1 MGMTFNKL
9 NNAVGWTV
17 WAVATFVYL
26 ATIEPTASFWDCGEF
41 IASAYKLE
49 VGHPPGAPFFMLLAR
64 FLMIFSPAEFAATF
78 ANALSA
84 LSSSFTILFL
94 FWSITHLAKK
104 FSTKQGQEPTEG
116 ELWAI
121 LGSGVIGALV
131 YTFSDSFWF
140 SAVEGE
146 VYALS
151 SLFTALVFWAI
162 LKWENVADQPGNLK
176 WIILIAYLMGLS
188 IGVHLL
194 NLLAIPAIAL
204 VYYFRKYSFTWKGLF
219 LTVIAA
225 GAILGFV
232 QEGMIK
238 GVVNFAGKFELFFVN
253 DLGLPFNTGVMAYAI
268 VLISLLSAAI
278 WFSQRKG
285 WIAANTFV
293 LGMTMVLIGYST
305 FAVIVIRS
313 AANPPMDENN
323 PEDLFALLS
332 YLNREQYGDR
342 PLTLGEYWGS
352 PTDNANPYSD
362 GRPSFVKSYSIIESK
377 GRDVRVK
384 SFRTEGGAQAWMA
397 ENGTNRMRI
406 QEEYV
411 DSGER
416 KGSTP
421 NYDSRYTMPFP
432 RMYSPKADHVEA
444 YKSWSNYKGYNQAV
458 LYTSPLSDVS
468 MTNDAFEA
476 HIVSEYLKTG
486 KPAVEV
492 TRMFNAL
499 FKSYGL
505 RFDETYEVVSESEI
519 LIRDLNSGSVQRAK
533 LNEPGI
539 SEVLAQY
546 IVASLEQGI
555 ETGRNYVKQLEANR
569 AEIEDQI
576 RLATRQA
583 NRTGSQDDIRT
594 VRQLEGMLNRVNL
607 ELKPTMA
614 ENLQF
619 FKDYQMGWMYF
630 RYFLWNYA
638 GRQNDVQGHG
648 DFIDGNWLSGIQ
660 AIDEE
665 RLGNMDQLTELA
677 KADKGYNRFYYLP
690 LLLGLIG
697 LVFQAIRD
705 PKQFLVVLSLF
716 VLTGIAIV
724 IYLNQYPFQP
734 RERDYAYVG
743 SFYAFAIWIGLGV
756 FALFEFARNVLAK
769 DVVRFATISGSSGV
783 LLFVMESMTQ
793 GSHAM
798 SYTLLFMTAVVLL
811 LMGLGQLLQRTQ
823 TSLTMR
829 AQAMLLL
836 GLSVPMLMAFEGWDD
851 HSRARRRTG
860 VDFAKNYLDS
870 LQPNAILFTNGD
882 NDTFPLWYIQEV
894 EGYRTDV
901 RICNLSLLNTD
912 WYIDQMK
919 RQAYESAPLPIRMDE
934 ESYRQGTRDLV
945 VLDRPSNPQSPHMDL
960 SEALKFAMNDANNRD
975 FGGGKSY
982 SILPTH
988 SFSIPAD
995 SAQLAKWNV
1004 LDADEM
1010 SQRVDAIE
1018 FTLSDSRGNP
1028 KSYVLKSTLAVLDLL
1043 SNNNW
1048 ERPVYFAV
1056 TTGPD
1061 SYMGLQEYFRLEG
1074 LAYRLVPIRYPQND
1088 NPNAFGGVAHE
1099 LMYDNVMNKW
1109 SWGGMDNLE
1118 DGIYMDEN
1126 NRRMVTNFR
1135 LQMAI
1140 LADELLAQGM
1150 DDQALDVLE
1159 QILVKMPEQNVSISR
1174 VLVSV
1179 QSSLMELA
1187 ASGDVA
1193 GFEPKKLT
1201 EERRAKA
1208 RELAISLTERLFDI
1222 QEDKLRYYH
1231 SLDYRRFQ
1239 TVSQES
1245 RISKQVA
1252 NMMIQTAA
1260 TYLKG
1265 DSLASEL
1272 EERMSLLEAEM
1283 AEAERRFA
1291 TMGSFEF

>member
-9 NNAVGWTV
+9 NNWVGWAV
-17 WAVATFVYL
+17 WTVATIVYL

-104 FSTKQGQEPTEG
+104 FSTEQGQEPRGG

-204 VYYFRKYSFTWKGLF
+204 VYYFRKYPFSWKGLI
-219 LTVIAA
+219 LTMVAA

-232 QEGMIK
+232 QEGLIK

-253 DLGLPFNTGVMAYAI
+253 DLGMPFNSGVMVYAV
-268 VLISLLSAAI
+268 VLISFLSGAI
-278 WFSQRKG
+278 WWSQRKG
-285 WIAANTFV
+285 WIATNTFV

-342 PLTLGEYWGS
+342 PLVSGEYWGS
-352 PTDNANPYSD
+352 PTDNAEPYSD
-362 GRPSFVKSYSIIESK
+362 GRPSFVKSFSIIESK

-384 SFRTEGGAQAWMA
+384 SFRTEGGAQAWML

-416 KGSTP
+416 KGSAP

-432 RMYSPKADHVEA
+432 RMYSSKGDHIGA
-444 YKSWSNYKGYNQAV
+444 YKSWSNYKGYNQAT
-458 LYTSPLSDVS
+458 LFSSPLKDAS
-468 MTNDAFEA
+468 MAAEAFEG
-476 HIVSEYLKTG
+476 HIAVDYLKSG
-486 KPAVEV
+486 KSVVEM

-505 RFDETYEVVSESEI
+505 RFEDTYEIVSENEI
-519 LIRDLNSGSVQRAK
+519 LIRDLNSGSVQRAM
-533 LNEPGI
+533 LSEPGI
-539 SEVLAQY
+539 SELLAQY
-546 IVASLEQGI
+546 IVSSLEQGL
-555 ETGRNYVKQLEANR
+555 ESGRNYVKQLEANR
-569 AEIEDQI
+569 SEIENQI

-607 ELKPTMA
+607 ELKPSMT
-614 ENLQF
+614 ENLRF
-619 FKDYQMGWMYF
+619 FKDYQLGWMYF
-630 RYFLWNYA
+630 RYFLWNFA
-638 GRQNDVQGHG
+638 GRQNDFQGHG

-660 AIDEE
+660 AIDEQ
-665 RLGNMDQLTELA
+665 RLGNLDQITEVA
-677 KADKGYNRFYYLP
+677 RTDKGYNRFYYLP
-690 LLLGLIG
+690 LLLGLLG
-697 LVFQAIRD
+697 LVFQGIRD
-705 PKQFLVVLSLF
+705 PKQFLVVMSLF
-716 VLTGIAIV
+716 VLTGVAIV
-724 IYLNQYPFQP
+724 VYLNQYPFQP

-756 FALFEFARNVLAK
+756 FALFEFARNVQVK
-769 DVVRFATISGSSGV
+769 DVTRFASIAGGSGV
-783 LLFVMESMTQ
+783 VLFALESMTQ

-798 SYTLLFMTAVVLL
+798 SYTVLFMTVVILA
-811 LMGLGQLLQRTQ
+811 LMGLGQLLQRSNLAL
-823 TSLTMR
+823 TSR

-919 RQAYESAPLPIRMDE
+919 RQAYDSPPLPIRMDE

-945 VLDRPSNPQSPHMDL
+945 VMDRPANPQAPYMDL
-960 SEALKFAMNDANNRD
+960 SEALAVAMNDANNRD
-975 FGGGKSY
+975 FGGGKAY
-982 SILPTH
+982 SVFPTH
-988 SFSIPAD
+988 SFRIPAD
-995 SAQLAKWNV
+995 SAQVAKYNV

-1010 SQRVDAIE
+1010 GQRVDAIE
-1018 FTLSDSRGNP
+1018 FTVTDPNGNP

-1048 ERPVYFAV
+1048 ERPIYFAV

-1074 LAYRLVPIRYPQND
+1074 LAYRLVPIRYPKNE

-1109 SWGGMDNLE
+1109 SWGGMDNVE

-1135 LQMAI
+1135 LQMSI
-1140 LADELLAQGM
+1140 LADELLAQGE
-1150 DDQALDVLE
+1150 DEKALDVLE
-1159 QILVKMPEQNVSISR
+1159 QILVKMPEENVPINR

-1187 ASGDVA
+1187 ASGEIP
-1193 GFEPKKLT
+1193 GFQKKELS
-1201 EERRAKA
+1201 EERRARA

-1239 TVSQES
+1239 SVSQES

-1260 TYLKG
+1260 TYLKE
-1265 DSLASEL
+1265 DSLSSNL
-1272 EERMSLLEAEM
+1272 EKRMGLLEAEM